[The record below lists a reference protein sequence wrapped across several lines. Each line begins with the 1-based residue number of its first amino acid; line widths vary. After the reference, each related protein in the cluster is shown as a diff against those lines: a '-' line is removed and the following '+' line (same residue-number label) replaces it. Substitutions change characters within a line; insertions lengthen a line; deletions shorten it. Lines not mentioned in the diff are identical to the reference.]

1 MHIQEVTIIYVGHS
15 GLVVQLLQ
23 RYVAILFRLPQLHLG
38 HCYLSPY
45 LSSNE
50 RMCQINKEPVAFPD
64 KFVGGRCP
72 LREKKENEVKENV

>member
-1 MHIQEVTIIYVGHS
+1 MFENGIKEYVVGECKIEVNFPVGFDGKRHIAC
-15 GLVVQLLQ
+15 
-23 RYVAILFRLPQLHLG
+23 RF
-38 HCYLSPY
+38 CPY